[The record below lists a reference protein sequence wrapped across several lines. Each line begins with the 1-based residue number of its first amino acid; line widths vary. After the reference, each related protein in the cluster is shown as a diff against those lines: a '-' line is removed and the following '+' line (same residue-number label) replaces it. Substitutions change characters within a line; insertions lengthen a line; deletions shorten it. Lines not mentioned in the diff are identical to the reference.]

1 MESIKELY
9 KVGSGPSSSHT
20 IAPQRA
26 LKLYLEAFPKVDVLE
41 IHLYGSLSLTGKGHY
56 TDEALLMVASAIP
69 CTIVFDQEWEY
80 DFPNGLSIQGFFQ
93 EEPLEQWIV
102 YSLGGGSI
110 KILGQSFDFQK
121 EVYPQKSFIE
131 VVAYCKSQNYRLV
144 DYVYAYEPD
153 IDLYLEEILSQM
165 FKTIDQGLSMTGT
178 LRGRLK
184 MPRVAQTLYQ
194 ETLITNQ
201 MSSEEIKRQRLIA
214 YAYATMEENANLGLV
229 VTAPTCGSAGILAAV
244 LYYYHHDLKIDRQAL
259 IDALAVAG
267 VFGNIVKK
275 NATISGAE
283 GGCQAEVGVGCA
295 MASAAVA
302 SLFTDSL
309 EEIEYAAEIGME
321 HHLGL
326 TCDPVGGYVII
337 PCIERNGAAALRAID
352 AAFMARQL
360 IKVKQNRVTF
370 DDVVTTMKYT
380 GQKIAIELRETS
392 LGGLAK
398 QIKI

>member
-26 LKLYLEAFPKVDVLE
+26 LKLYLDTFPKVDSLE

-56 TDEALLMVASAIP
+56 TDEALLMVANSIP
-69 CTIVFDQEWEY
+69 CTIVFDLEWEY
-80 DFPNGLSIQGFFQ
+80 DFPNGLSIQGFFHGK
-93 EEPLEQWIV
+93 PFEQWIV

-121 EVYPQKSFIE
+121 EVYPQKNFNDIAS
-131 VVAYCKSQNYRLV
+131 YCKSHDYRLAE
-144 DYVYAYEPD
+144 YVYAYEPD
-153 IDLYLEEILSQM
+153 ISSYLEEILFQM
-165 FKTIDQGLSMTGT
+165 FKTIDHGLSTTGT

-194 ETLITNQ
+194 ETLTSTE
-201 MSSEEIKRQRLIA
+201 MSLEEIKRQRLIA

-267 VFGNIVKK
+267 VFGNVVKK

-337 PCIERNGAAALRAID
+337 PCIERNGAAALRSID

-398 QIKI
+398 QIKV

>member
-1 MESIKELY
+1 MTQNPYNDDCIKDWWQLHIGDY
-9 KVGSGPSSSHT
+9 
-20 IAPQRA
+20 
-26 LKLYLEAFPKVDVLE
+26 
-41 IHLYGSLSLTGKGHY
+41 
-56 TDEALLMVASAIP
+56 
-69 CTIVFDQEWEY
+69 
-80 DFPNGLSIQGFFQ
+80 NG
-93 EEPLEQWIV
+93 
-102 YSLGGGSI
+102 
-110 KILGQSFDFQK
+110 
-121 EVYPQKSFIE
+121 
-131 VVAYCKSQNYRLV
+131 
-144 DYVYAYEPD
+144 
-153 IDLYLEEILSQM
+153 
-165 FKTIDQGLSMTGT
+165 
-178 LRGRLK
+178 
-184 MPRVAQTLYQ
+184 
-194 ETLITNQ
+194 ITF
-201 MSSEEIKRQRLIA
+201 
-214 YAYATMEENANLGLV
+214 
-229 VTAPTCGSAGILAAV
+229 
-244 LYYYHHDLKIDRQAL
+244 
-259 IDALAVAG
+259 G